1 MQIAKTDRIRVKSI
15 NGSDF
20 IEELEETNKELI
32 KHIQIGPT

>member
-1 MQIAKTDRIRVKSI
+1 MQIVKTDPILVKSI

-20 IEELEETNKELI
+20 IEELDETNKELI

>member
-1 MQIAKTDRIRVKSI
+1 MQIVKTDPILVKSI

-20 IEELEETNKELI
+20 IELEETNKELI